1 MLNFLSA
8 VPPPVVMITSK
19 DMPYHSQPYTAT
31 CLVTF
36 EAAVPLDNVEIGW
49 MTTDRT
55 KLIDISDR
63 VSLSDI
69 RQINAST
76 FARDVIVSPL
86 KLEDNGTYICEAEV
100 EGDFVTSH
108 SVYKMANFTVL
119 SKKLWTMHYL
129 QCMTNHNT

>member
-1 MLNFLSA
+1 MT
-8 VPPPVVMITSK
+8 ITSK
-19 DMPYHSQPYTAT
+19 NTPYHNRPYTAT

-36 EAAVPLDNVEIGW
+36 EAAVPLDSVEIEW
-49 MTTDRT
+49 TTVDDT
-55 KLIDISDR
+55 ELTEVNDR
-63 VSLSDI
+63 VSLSEI
-69 RQINAST
+69 RQINDST

-100 EGDFVTSH
+100 EGDFVISH

-129 QCMTNHNT
+129 QCMTIHNT